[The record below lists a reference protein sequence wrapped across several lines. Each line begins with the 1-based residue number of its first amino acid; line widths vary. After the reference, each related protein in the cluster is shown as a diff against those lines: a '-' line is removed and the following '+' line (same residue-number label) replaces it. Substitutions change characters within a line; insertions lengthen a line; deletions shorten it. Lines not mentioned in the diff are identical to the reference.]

1 MRETFMCN
9 NILIHNKCT
18 HHCIW
23 SVIFHMMKNF
33 TDKKILQTTYTSLVV
48 YIVQKAFPFLVCLFS
63 ALTISSHHNLL
74 FNCCRFVPVYRGSG
88 GFGFTLSGNAPVFIR
103 SMDPGGAAAL
113 AGLRAGDRLL
123 QLNGL
128 NIR

>member
-1 MRETFMCN
+1 MVAC
-9 NILIHNKCT
+9 
-18 HHCIW
+18 
-23 SVIFHMMKNF
+23 S
-33 TDKKILQTTYTSLVV
+33 
-48 YIVQKAFPFLVCLFS
+48 
-63 ALTISSHHNLL
+63 
-74 FNCCRFVPVYRGSG
+74 RFVPVYRGSG

-103 SMDPGGAAAL
+103 SVDPGGAAAL